1 MTKSELVVTSLFETI
16 RLLNRQNTKG
26 GLTMK
31 SLIFFAGVFFMTS
44 CSYQHAK
51 SLDDRMESCQVGYQ
65 MALRSGNHDLTE
77 NVIFQIVIKRMNGY
91 LEDTKRLEAELS
103 QLILV
108 SEDESTRKKAELALY
123 FLTGMNTFN
132 IAKIRTEYYDEN
144 KLFHM
149 LEKYFDDRTPEY
161 TQVK

>member
-1 MTKSELVVTSLFETI
+1 
-16 RLLNRQNTKG
+16 
-26 GLTMK
+26 MK

-108 SEDESTRKKAELALY
+108 SEDESTRKKAQLALY
-123 FLTGMNTFN
+123 FLNSIDSID
-132 IAKIRTEYYDEN
+132 IATLRAEYYDQN
-144 KLFHM
+144 KMYQM
-149 LEKYFDDRTPEY
+149 LEEHINEHSPEY
-161 TQVK
+161 TQIK